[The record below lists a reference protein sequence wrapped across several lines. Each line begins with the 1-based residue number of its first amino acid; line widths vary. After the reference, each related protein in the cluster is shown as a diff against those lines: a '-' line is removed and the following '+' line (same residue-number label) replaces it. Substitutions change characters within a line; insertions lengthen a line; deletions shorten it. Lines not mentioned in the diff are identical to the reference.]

1 MTETGM
7 LEQYIILLREYD
19 RILSISKMILEKLE
33 KQDEDNHIIDLL
45 EQKQI
50 IAENIVDLTRKI
62 FVTEIK
68 DRKDTNLQNLS
79 KVKALLSQIAEKTEQ
94 IQKTEEKIQS
104 LL

>member
-45 EQKQI
+45 EQKRI

>member
-1 MTETGM
+1 
-7 LEQYIILLREYD
+7 
-19 RILSISKMILEKLE
+19 MILEKLE